1 MNLVIKLKSENVIE
15 ILNKLMDNV
24 RCLKVETNYNII
36 MHRLCK
42 K

>member
-24 RCLKVETNYNII
+24 RGLKVETNYNII
-36 MHRLCK
+36 MHRLGK